1 MYKSNR
7 YDTII
12 KQHIC
17 SIMKFEEKIKAI
29 YMRKLGKSYGEI
41 RKKIKISKSTLSLW
55 LRDIQLKP
63 EQEKRIYVEIRQ
75 KNAYRLAKDNQQKK
89 IKITEK
95 ILAEAKKEVKYLF
108 KDPLFLSGLM
118 LYWAEGDKAEKWE
131 MVKFSNS
138 DPMMIKVIMR
148 WFREVCKVPE
158 GKFRIGVHMHSLHCR
173 KNIEKYWSEITGVP
187 LSQFYKTQIKA
198 TSLRQR
204 KNKLYDGTCSV
215 VVGNKNLFRK
225 IRGWKIGFI
234 DKINIL

>member
-1 MYKSNR
+1 
-7 YDTII
+7 
-12 KQHIC
+12 
-17 SIMKFEEKIKAI
+17 MKFEEKIKAI

-173 KNIEKYWSEITGVP
+173 KNIENNTGEICRCSYEKSLFGIYTFRKYWRKCTRCKCFICD
-187 LSQFYKTQIKA
+187 FY
-198 TSLRQR
+198 SNRLR
-204 KNKLYDGTCSV
+204 YDYAHCTFSTTYHECHTLLCNSDSS
-215 VVGNKNLFRK
+215 R
-225 IRGWKIGFI
+225 
-234 DKINIL
+234 